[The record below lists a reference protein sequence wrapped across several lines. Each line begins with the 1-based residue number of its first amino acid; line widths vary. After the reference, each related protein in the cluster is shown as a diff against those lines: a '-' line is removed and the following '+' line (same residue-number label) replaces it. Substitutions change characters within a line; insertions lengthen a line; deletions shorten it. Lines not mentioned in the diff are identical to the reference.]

1 MTMPAGLL
9 DPSMLEDYV
18 RQQAESQHPTM
29 PRPTQPGQGAL
40 GAPTRRPG
48 LLDRLMPVPGA
59 MEGLLSPEDIKQA
72 RMQGLLGLGTSLLS
86 ASGPRPQG
94 QVPSLGQALGQGVQQ
109 GMSAYQQALQGT
121 AGMNVAVQER
131 QKAQQIQQ
139 QRAAIQ
145 ARYPARPNET
155 PQQVIERLQRMLP
168 EFIAI
173 NDTEMVGKLVELLKS
188 VGNDT
193 QRKPPMPQEIRLGNE
208 VLLRNPETGEEIKR
222 YPIGPSP
229 RDPNAPD
236 TAQQLRDQRVF
247 RLEEQLTDNFNR
259 DTKTQRETVSK
270 LEGAI
275 SERGAALSG
284 DPAAQINILYAF
296 INSMDPASAVRE
308 GEIALAR
315 AATPVWSQAQAIF
328 QKYLTDGS
336 VTLTPAMIR
345 SMTDLM
351 GRRSGSLANYVGERR
366 SYYLDLARRRNLS
379 NPEELFPE
387 PKSTRPSAA
396 LTTGNPLLP

>member
-1 MTMPAGLL
+1 
-9 DPSMLEDYV
+9 V

-155 PQQVIERLQRMLP
+155 PQQVIERLTKMLP
-168 EFIAI
+168 EYMAI

-188 VGNDT
+188 VGNNNQARRPT
-193 QRKPPMPQEIRLGNE
+193 PQEIRLGNK
-208 VLLRNPETGEEIKR
+208 VILRDPETGQQVDE
-222 YPIGPSP
+222 YPIAPSP

-236 TAQQLRDQRVF
+236 TAQQLRDQRMF
-247 RLEEQLTDNFNR
+247 TREQQLADDFNR
-259 DTKTQRETVSK
+259 DTRTQRETSAK
-270 LEGAI
+270 LRGAI
-275 SERGAALSG
+275 TERGAALTG

-296 INSMDPASAVRE
+296 INAMDPASAVRE

-336 VTLTPAMIR
+336 VTLTPQMIR

-351 GRRSGSLANYVGERR
+351 ERRVQGWDRYIGER
-366 SYYLDLARRRNLS
+366 SEYYRGRAQRWGLNADD
-379 NPEELFPE
+379 LFPV
-387 PKSTRPSAA
+387 PQSRPSSGGGPAPK
-396 LTTGNPLLP
+396 TGNPLLP